1 VQTSVTC
8 HRPTLLG
15 FWSLIIFLLLSSGP
29 AYAEW
34 VLVTGDESGT
44 TVYIDPSTIRR
55 KDALVNLWTLYD
67 SKTVETVTEG
77 SFLSIKRQKEYDCV
91 EERSRTLAETLFS
104 GNMGKGKVVG
114 KMVPINTDERSK
126 WLPVQPG
133 SIGQIIWNQVCG
145 KK

>member
-1 VQTSVTC
+1 MRTSVTC

-91 EERSRTLAETLFS
+91 EERSRTLAEMLFS
-104 GNMGKGKVVG
+104 GNMGKGKVVL
-114 KMVPINTDERSK
+114 INTDERSK
-126 WLPVQPG
+126 WQPVQPG
-133 SIGQIIWNQVCG
+133 SIAQMLWKLACG

>member
-1 VQTSVTC
+1 
-8 HRPTLLG
+8 LG
-15 FWSLIIFLLLSSGP
+15 FWSLITVLLLSSGP

-55 KDALVNLWTLYD
+55 KDALVGLWTLYD
-67 SKTVETVTEG
+67 SKTVETIPEG
-77 SFLSIKRQKEYDCV
+77 SFLSIKRQKEYDCA

-104 GNMGKGKVVG
+104 GNMGKGKVVL
-114 KMVPINTDERSK
+114 INTAERSK
-126 WLPVQPG
+126 WQPVQPG
-133 SIGQIIWNQVCG
+133 SIAQILWKHACG

>member
-1 VQTSVTC
+1 L
-8 HRPTLLG
+8 PPAYILG
-15 FWSLIIFLLLSSGP
+15 FLSLIIFLLLSSGS

-34 VLVTGDESGT
+34 VWVTDDESGT

-55 KDALVNLWTLYD
+55 KDAQVDLWTLYD
-67 SKTVETVTEG
+67 SKTIETAPG
-77 SFLSIKRQKEYDCV
+77 GPYLSIKRQKAFDCA

-126 WLPVQPG
+126 WQPVQPG

>member
-1 VQTSVTC
+1 
-8 HRPTLLG
+8 
-15 FWSLIIFLLLSSGP
+15 
-29 AYAEW
+29 
-34 VLVTGDESGT
+34 VTGDESGT

-104 GNMGKGKVVG
+104 GNMGKGKVVL
-114 KMVPINTDERSK
+114 INTDERSK
-126 WLPVQPG
+126 WQPVQPG
-133 SIGQIIWNQVCG
+133 SIAQILWKLACG